1 MKELYCWRCGQVM
14 PILDDE
20 EYAVIYRIFL
30 EGVERRRAG
39 VPAEEAMKIVREA
52 YSQMTG
58 APEIHENAI
67 LHHNFSYFGPPCERC
82 GKPYRTNK
90 ASFCAECGHVRP
102 KDETGGHQEPAS

>member
-20 EYAVIYRIFL
+20 EYAIIYRIFL

-67 LHHNFSYFGPPCERC
+67 LQLFVFRP
-82 GKPYRTNK
+82 T
-90 ASFCAECGHVRP
+90 VRALWQALP
-102 KDETGGHQEPAS
+102 HQQSLLLCRMRPRSSEE